1 MGNLISD
8 LMRDFE
14 DVDFILSKETA
25 CEFIKGLLEDGMHLG
40 VEGEEQSYDEAF
52 DEIENS
58 VAVIVSQVLLDEGY
72 CYFVQNYLSKDGTPL
87 TIENEKG
94 EIFIEDTI
102 DDLVDFS
109 KLSARN
115 IVIIGEEDEFIYTLE
130 DIYEELIEDLDNSKC
145 VHCSIMSALA
155 KAYELGY
162 NDIIKEINSE
172 FE

>member
-1 MGNLISD
+1 MENLISD

-25 CEFIKGLLEDGMHLG
+25 YEVIKSFLNDGICLG
-40 VEGEEQSYDEAF
+40 IEGEEQSYDEAF

-58 VAVIVSQVLLDEGY
+58 VAVIVSQVLFDNGY

-87 TIENEKG
+87 TIENKKG

-115 IVIIGEEDEFIYTLE
+115 IVIIGEEDEPSYDLE
-130 DIYEELIEDLDNSKC
+130 DIYEELIEDLEDSEC
-145 VHCSIMSALA
+145 VRCSIMSALE